1 MLYIFFFFFLLTGKT
16 ERGSY
21 SSYGRDSNLQGCH
34 QVSESLLSRGVVI
47 NTLIN
52 EVCFLKLYVLGI
64 GSIINGDGCRCA
76 FLRNGLYLQMQ
87 VLKLLPELF

>member
-1 MLYIFFFFFLLTGKT
+1 M
-16 ERGSY
+16 
-21 SSYGRDSNLQGCH
+21 
-34 QVSESLLSRGVVI
+34 I

-76 FLRNGLYLQMQ
+76 FPRNGLYLQMQ